1 MDRLRGVQ
9 QTDNGTLARDK
20 ATGAMVAP
28 AETVRR
34 IMLVNAK
41 GGCGKT
47 TLATNLAS
55 YYASEERQ
63 VALFDHD
70 PQGSSTQWLSLRDE
84 SYIPIHGVAVYRRR
98 ESTMTRSFLMR
109 TPAETERVIIDTPAG
124 IHGQQLID
132 VVRETDTVLIPVL
145 PSPIDIH
152 AAAHFIRDLLLV
164 AKVRSRAIRLGVV
177 ANRVKKNTVVYRSL
191 DRFLGT
197 LNIPFVTMLRDTQ
210 NYVHAAEQGIGIH
223 ELKGERAVKDRI
235 QWKALIKWLEESDPV
250 KR

>member
-1 MDRLRGVQ
+1 MERIRGIQ
-9 QTDNGTLARDK
+9 PADSHDLAH
-20 ATGAMVAP
+20 ASEVSSSAAP
-28 AETVRR
+28 AEPVRR
-34 IMLVNAK
+34 VLVVNAK

-47 TLATNLAS
+47 TMATNLAS
-55 YYASEERQ
+55 YYASENRQ

-84 SYIPIHGVAVYRRR
+84 SHTPIHGVAAYRKQK
-98 ESTMTRSFLMR
+98 SVMTRSFLMR
-109 TPAETERVIIDTPAG
+109 TPTNTERVVIDTPAG

-132 VVRETDTVLIPVL
+132 VVRETDTVVVPVL

-191 DRFLGT
+191 DRFLSS
-197 LNIPFVTMLRDTQ
+197 LDIPFVTMLRDTQ

-223 ELKGERAVKDRI
+223 ELKGNVAIKDRI
-235 QWKALIKWLEESDPV
+235 QWKKLIKWLEEESH
-250 KR
+250 

>member
-1 MDRLRGVQ
+1 MDRLREIQ
-9 QTDNGTLARDK
+9 QAENGGAVLASR
-20 ATGAMVAP
+20 AAP
-28 AETVRR
+28 AEPVRR
-34 IMLVNAK
+34 ILLVNAK

-47 TLATNLAS
+47 TLAINLAS
-55 YYASEERQ
+55 YYASEDRH
-63 VALFDHD
+63 VTLFDHD

-84 SYIPIHGVAVYRRR
+84 RCTPIHGVAAYRRQK
-98 ESTMTRSFLMR
+98 SVMTRSFLMR

-132 VVRETDTVLIPVL
+132 VVRETDTVLVPVL

-164 AKVRSRAIRLGVV
+164 AKVRSRAIRLGIV

-191 DRFLGT
+191 DRFLRS
-197 LNIPFVTMLRDTQ
+197 LNIPLVAMLRDTQ

-223 ELKGERAVKDRI
+223 ELKGNQVVKDRI
-235 QWKALIKWLEESDPV
+235 QWKALIKWLDENHPP
-250 KR
+250 KG

>member
-1 MDRLRGVQ
+1 MERIRGIQ
-9 QTDNGTLARDK
+9 QANHDELNDAREVASK
-20 ATGAMVAP
+20 AAP

-34 IMLVNAK
+34 VLVVNAK

-47 TLATNLAS
+47 TLTTNLAS
-55 YYASEERQ
+55 YYASEDKQ

-84 SYIPIHGVAVYRRR
+84 SHTPIHGVAAYRKQK
-98 ESTMTRSFLMR
+98 SVMTRSFLMR
-109 TPAETERVIIDTPAG
+109 TPTDTERVVIDTPAG

-177 ANRVKKNTVVYRSL
+177 ANRVKKNTLVYRSL
-191 DRFLGT
+191 ERFLDS
-197 LNIPFVTMLRDTQ
+197 LEIPFVTMLRDTQ

-223 ELKGERAVKDRI
+223 ELKRNQVVKDRI
-235 QWKALIKWLEESDPV
+235 QWKPLIKWLEENH
-250 KR
+250 